1 MKFQLNKD
9 TSDAIKVVAAL
20 MVMFHHYS
28 QYICINQLSDSIFY
42 KAMSAQAGF
51 IGVAVFFFLSGY
63 GLMES
68 ELKSHLT
75 LKTFIKKRFLKV
87 YLPVLLVTTIWM
99 LISPFLLKNSLFKGP
114 EFAIGG
120 GIRLIIS
127 NILINFG
134 DEVLW
139 FIKVLICLYASFYL
153 FSIAHR
159 LNKTLGE
166 SCLFIFATVI
176 TIIVA
181 KYWAPFEAV
190 SVPFFYVGVVLSLS
204 KELKTKSLILTSVI
218 MCLIGLGSFIGFD
231 KALAIHALINVACMM
246 VLIFILSIKSLNI
259 KIPTIIAAL
268 SFDIYLVHN
277 KVLMTMKDNLDFV
290 SLPLFVLFVLMATIT
305 FYFLRSRIFKIK

>member
-87 YLPVLLVTTIWM
+87 YLPVLLVTAIWM
-99 LISPFLLKNSLFKGP
+99 LISPFLLKNSLFIGQ

-120 GIRLIIS
+120 G
-127 NILINFG
+127 
-134 DEVLW
+134 
-139 FIKVLICLYASFYL
+139 
-153 FSIAHR
+153 
-159 LNKTLGE
+159 
-166 SCLFIFATVI
+166 
-176 TIIVA
+176 
-181 KYWAPFEAV
+181 
-190 SVPFFYVGVVLSLS
+190 
-204 KELKTKSLILTSVI
+204 
-218 MCLIGLGSFIGFD
+218 
-231 KALAIHALINVACMM
+231 
-246 VLIFILSIKSLNI
+246 
-259 KIPTIIAAL
+259 
-268 SFDIYLVHN
+268 
-277 KVLMTMKDNLDFV
+277 
-290 SLPLFVLFVLMATIT
+290 
-305 FYFLRSRIFKIK
+305 